1 MSLSSA
7 SLSSVSSCYGYSGTP
22 TAPSP
27 RKCTGG
33 GPANTRADVV
43 QQAQLAKDAWNRQL
57 ADRILQYKHSVDDFI
72 DTVLPCSKPWRRNGS
87 VHTAFAGYMPS
98 SGKEVAGYPKLVSR
112 FEKLVSG
119 FSRSKRVNLFTT
131 NRTVLPFPFK
141 AFEIQHHPTSPDLSF
156 TFPGKQARP
165 ASWQDI
171 SMVIEAKATD
181 NQDPFPRGGQ
191 TCAGT
196 VEQLAKN
203 ARSLLLAHGALAVFV
218 IGIYG
223 KTVRL
228 ARFDHS
234 CAVISRPFLLKAKP
248 KPDEL
253 SGEDLLQKF
262 LWHFVHPLVG
272 DTVVGCDPTLKM
284 LSWPDRQWLNL
295 QLSKSAY
302 RDWAQNVAD
311 LYKARRVE
319 VFDQETGRYV
329 PCILYGMIEVN
340 GRLFSRA
347 STVWHAIEDTRIW
360 VNGRL
365 VPDPTRPTPAPQC
378 IVKDSWGQL
387 SRVAETEF
395 YARLAAKIP
404 PEEYFGI
411 ATMLCGGDIGAFELQ
426 WWHRTR
432 AAQSAE
438 GVPPAQPVAS
448 TSSASPLRPSISSD
462 APLFSSIGS
471 KQHPPNH
478 LEGKP
483 GGWVPD
489 GPFPLPFPQHQT
501 YSWRLVFGEEYAFLE
516 RTHTRMMIKDIGRPL
531 TQFESS
537 RDVVQA
543 LRDST
548 FGHGLALRRAGVL
561 HRDISIGN
569 ILLTAKDRD
578 APGHAGFMH
587 DLDYSSFE
595 DFDDGDDGIDDDPDG
610 HSSTAGASTHAANEE
625 RRKERTG
632 TFYFM
637 AYEILSSEPTVH
649 SGHHDLESIYWVLL
663 WIVLR
668 HTKHSHPLGQ
678 KACSVVFMVPDDST
692 YLAAAVKR
700 LWLTD
705 QVRPGNQ
712 RLVVTNNEPLT
723 QLLSDL
729 AMLVGK
735 QLPHMWCTPGTP
747 LTHEAMLEKFDA
759 ALAMDGWPEKDY
771 VRCTLLENPKIPTNA
786 AGQRRKNMLTKNPS
800 HLLRSAPVTIQQSSY
815 STTVVSSSGDYSSTS
830 LKRRAD
836 DDNDDSGY
844 PAHGVLTPFGV
855 VAGPR
860 KRQRLDNSM
869 GPPLL
874 PSRLREEA
882 VTSADEGAHSSF
894 ISRITGWLRR
904 TPFGGLVP
912 GSDEP

>member
-1 MSLSSA
+1 
-7 SLSSVSSCYGYSGTP
+7 
-22 TAPSP
+22 
-27 RKCTGG
+27 
-33 GPANTRADVV
+33 

-57 ADRILQYKHSVDDFI
+57 ADRILQYKNSVDDFI
-72 DTVLPCSKPWRRNGS
+72 DTVLPCSKPWRRIGS
-87 VHTAFAGYMPS
+87 VHTAFAGYMPA
-98 SGKEVAGYPKLVSR
+98 SGKEVASYPKLCEG

-119 FSRSKRVNLFTT
+119 FSRSKRVKLFTT

-223 KTVRL
+223 ETVRL

-234 CAVISRPFLLKAKP
+234 CAVISHPFLLKAKP

-253 SGEDLLQKF
+253 SGEELLQKF

-272 DTVVGCDPTLKM
+272 GTVVGCDPTLKM
-284 LSWPDRQWLNL
+284 LSLSDRQWLNL

-302 RDWAQNVAD
+302 RDWVHHVAELD
-311 LYKARRVE
+311 KARRVE

-347 STVWHAIEDTRIW
+347 STVWHAIEDTRMW

-365 VPDPTRPTPAPQC
+365 VPDPTRPTSAPQC

-411 ATMLCGGDIGAFELQ
+411 ATMLCGGDIGA
-426 WWHRTR
+426 
-432 AAQSAE
+432 
-438 GVPPAQPVAS
+438 
-448 TSSASPLRPSISSD
+448 
-462 APLFSSIGS
+462 

-483 GGWVPD
+483 GGWLPD

-578 APGHAGFMH
+578 APGHAGFVH

-637 AYEILSSEPTVH
+637 AYEILASEPTVH
-649 SGHHDLESIYWVLL
+649 SGHHDLESIYWVLV

-668 HTKHSHPLGQ
+668 HTNHSHPLGQ
-678 KACSVVFMVPDDST
+678 KACSEVFVMPGDST
-692 YLAAAVKR
+692 YPAAAAKL
-700 LWLTD
+700 LWLTK

-729 AMLVGK
+729 AILVGK
-735 QLPHMWCTPGTP
+735 QLPDMWCTPRTS

-759 ALAMDGWPEKDY
+759 ALAMDGWPEKD
-771 VRCTLLENPKIPTNA
+771 
-786 AGQRRKNMLTKNPS
+786 
-800 HLLRSAPVTIQQSSY
+800 
-815 STTVVSSSGDYSSTS
+815 
-830 LKRRAD
+830 
-836 DDNDDSGY
+836 
-844 PAHGVLTPFGV
+844 
-855 VAGPR
+855 
-860 KRQRLDNSM
+860 
-869 GPPLL
+869 
-874 PSRLREEA
+874 
-882 VTSADEGAHSSF
+882 
-894 ISRITGWLRR
+894 
-904 TPFGGLVP
+904 
-912 GSDEP
+912 

>member
-7 SLSSVSSCYGYSGTP
+7 SLSSVSSCYGYS
-22 TAPSP
+22 
-27 RKCTGG
+27 
-33 GPANTRADVV
+33 DVV

-98 SGKEVAGYPKLVSR
+98 SGKEVAGYPKLCEG

-432 AAQSAE
+432 AAQSADH
-438 GVPPAQPVAS
+438 VPPAQPVAS
-448 TSSASPLRPSISSD
+448 TSSASPLRPSISPD

-587 DLDYSSFE
+587 NLDYSLFE

-637 AYEILSSEPTVH
+637 AYEILKSRPTTVH
-649 SGHHDLESIYWVLL
+649 SGHHDLESIYWVLV

-678 KACSVVFMVPDDST
+678 KACSEVFVMPGDST
-692 YLAAAVKR
+692 SVSAGAKVVWVLS
-700 LWLTD
+700 
-705 QVRPGNQ
+705 QVNDDEQLVIPG
-712 RLVVTNNEPLT
+712 NEPLT
-723 QLLSDL
+723 RLLADL
-729 AMLVGK
+729 AVLVENH
-735 QLPHMWCTPGTP
+735 LPYAAWRKPTP
-747 LTHEAMLEKFDA
+747 LTPEAMLEKFDA
-759 ALAMDGWPEKDY
+759 ALAMDGWAEKDY
-771 VRCTLLENPKIPTNA
+771 VRCTLLDKP
-786 AGQRRKNMLTKNPS
+786 RRNNILTENPS

-815 STTVVSSSGDYSSTS
+815 STTVVSSSGACSSTS

-836 DDNDDSGY
+836 DDNNDSGY
-844 PAHGVLTPFGV
+844 PAHGVFAPLGA

-869 GPPLL
+869 GPSLL

-882 VTSADEGAHSSF
+882 VRSANEGAHSSF